1 MSHIYVFFHCIY
13 KQIIIYLSH
22 NEREGGTNMLKT
34 VIELDKAANLLK
46 ILGDKTR
53 LTMMKLMDDHACCV
67 CEFVEIFQMSQP
79 GISQHLRKLKDLG
92 LVEEERK
99 GQWIFYSVNK
109 DNEYYSFIKDI
120 LDQLP
125 NQNYKIRE
133 LEEKGTRISCC

>member
-1 MSHIYVFFHCIY
+1 
-13 KQIIIYLSH
+13 
-22 NEREGGTNMLKT
+22 MLKIA
-34 VIELDKAANLLK
+34 IEMDKAVNILK
-46 ILGDKTR
+46 LLGDKTR

-79 GISQHLRKLKDLG
+79 AISQHLRKLKDLG

-99 GQWIFYSVNK
+99 GQWIFYSVNR

-125 NQNYKIRE
+125 SQNDKIKE
-133 LEEKGTRISCC
+133 LEENGARISCC